1 MLLQKLTDTPLDRIL
16 AAPQMIRD
24 LLETLTLNTN
34 HANEGV
40 MLVLGPTG
48 PMVGETTD
56 DGRLVAVAEN
66 AHLVHRILRHLVLYK
81 SDRGAADPF

>member
-1 MLLQKLTDTPLDRIL
+1 
-16 AAPQMIRD
+16 MIRD
-24 LLETLTLNTN
+24 QLETLTLNAN
-34 HANEGV
+34 HANHGG

-48 PMVGETTD
+48 PMIIETTD

-66 AHLVHRILRHLVLYK
+66 AHLVHRILRHLILYK